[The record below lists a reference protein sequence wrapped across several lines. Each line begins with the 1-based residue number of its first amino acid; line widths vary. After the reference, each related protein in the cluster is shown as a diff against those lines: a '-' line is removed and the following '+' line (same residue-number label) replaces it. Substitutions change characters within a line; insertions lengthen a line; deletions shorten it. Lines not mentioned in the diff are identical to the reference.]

1 MPGATRAWQG
11 LSGGDPPK
19 IPNFTGSVPDSWHV
33 VHVNL
38 AGIEALAVN
47 LSNEARIGG
56 IAFESFLRKKILR
69 AEAPPGLSFPRA
81 EFPTGLPPGTV
92 SART

>member
-33 VHVNL
+33 VRVPFF
-38 AGIEALAVN
+38 GIEALAVN
-47 LSNEARIGG
+47 LSNEARMGG
-56 IAFESFLRKKILR
+56 IAFESFLRKKLLR